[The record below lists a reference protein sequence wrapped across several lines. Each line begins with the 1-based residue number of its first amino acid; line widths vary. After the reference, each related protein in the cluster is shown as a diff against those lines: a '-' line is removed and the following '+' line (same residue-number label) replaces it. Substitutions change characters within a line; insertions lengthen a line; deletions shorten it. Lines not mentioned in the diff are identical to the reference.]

1 MILSFIVIKY
11 LKIGKAMRAVSED
24 LETAQLMGI
33 NVGNVISFTFAVGA
47 ALAGIGSVLF
57 CIQYPLVTPTIGYM
71 LGMKAF
77 IAAVLGGIGKIQGAL
92 IGGFI
97 IGFIEVFAVS
107 FGLSTW
113 IDAVAFA
120 MLILI
125 LIFRPSGILGQKV
138 IEKV

>member
-1 MILSFIVIKY
+1 
-11 LKIGKAMRAVSED
+11 
-24 LETAQLMGI
+24 
-33 NVGNVISFTFAVGA
+33 
-47 ALAGIGSVLF
+47 
-57 CIQYPLVTPTIGYM
+57 M

-92 IGGFI
+92 IGGFT
-97 IGFIEVFAVS
+97 IGFIEIFAVS
-107 FGLSTW
+107 FGFSTW
-113 IDAVAFA
+113 IDAIVFA